1 MSLVKVHLDK
11 LNQDILVSSIKEEY
25 VKNIINCASLCNK
38 IDTIILFGSVLEE
51 RCTEK
56 SDIDFV
62 VVSKYTVS
70 QLERLKSFNNFIS
83 SIYGTEYIQ
92 DYDIL
97 YMKSLNEIKEKS
109 IQSLSIYSEIEKK
122 VS

>member
-38 IDTIILFGSVLEE
+38 IDAIILFGSVLEE

-70 QLERLKSFNNFIS
+70 QLDSIS
-83 SIYGTEYIQ
+83 
-92 DYDIL
+92 
-97 YMKSLNEIKEKS
+97 
-109 IQSLSIYSEIEKK
+109 
-122 VS
+122 